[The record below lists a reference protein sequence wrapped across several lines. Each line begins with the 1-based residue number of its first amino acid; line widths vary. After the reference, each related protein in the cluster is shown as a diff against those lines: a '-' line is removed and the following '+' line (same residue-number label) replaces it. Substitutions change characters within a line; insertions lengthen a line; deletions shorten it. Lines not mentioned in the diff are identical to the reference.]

1 MLSWPSTGWDFVALG
16 TVAVAYAAL
25 LASWRL
31 RHAASGRR
39 AQVMLTLLAVFALAP
54 LAIPAQPALR
64 SLVTI
69 ILAGILPAKI
79 VDTLR
84 SAEHWRAQP
93 LWRWLE
99 FVLNPVILVARRHA
113 REPERTRWANLLT
126 AGRGVLEVHV
136 GKWCLGLWLR
146 SGLGLT
152 SFWLDH
158 TVKVLCLY
166 LMSFS
171 GGNIL
176 ATGLLRLLGSN
187 VLDLSRNP
195 ILAVTPADF
204 WRRYNRNVS
213 QFLAAHVFTP
223 LGSVRRP
230 ARGIW
235 LAFLIN
241 GVFHEYVF
249 AMLVGRI
256 TGYLLA
262 FFALQAAAVTL
273 TFRWRPRGAMW
284 TIVGTVLTFAFN
296 VATSVL
302 FFEAL
307 DAALHFYPGGGL
319 LP

>member
-1 MLSWPSTGWDFVALG
+1 MPILPNTSWDFAALG
-16 TVAVAYAAL
+16 VVAVAYVAL
-25 LASWRL
+25 LATWPL
-31 RHAASGRR
+31 RHAAPHRR
-39 AQVMLTLLAVFALAP
+39 ARVMLALLAAFALAP
-54 LAIPAQPALR
+54 LAVPAQPALR
-64 SLVTI
+64 SLMTI

-99 FVLNPVILVARRHA
+99 FVLNPVILVARLHA
-113 REPERTRWANLLT
+113 REPARSRWANALT
-126 AGRGVLEVHV
+126 AARGLVEVQV

-146 SGLGLT
+146 SGLGLS

-158 TVKVLCLY
+158 TAKVLCLY

-187 VLDLSRNP
+187 VLDLSRDP

-204 WRRYNRNVS
+204 WRRYNRNVN

-235 LAFLIN
+235 LAFLLN

-249 AMLVGRI
+249 AMLAGRV

-273 TFRWRPRGAMW
+273 TFRWRPRGAVR
-284 TIVGTVLTFAFN
+284 TIIGTVLTFAFN
-296 VATSVL
+296 VVTSVL